1 MNATPPTAA
10 GIRPV
15 VAVFNSADDVIEML
29 RVALEG
35 SGFAVVSAKLSEIQS
50 GVMDLVAFVRE
61 HRPVAIVYDLP
72 RPYEANW
79 NFLRLLRETASLSKL
94 GWVLTT
100 LDKSALEAAVGPAPV
115 VQIVLGK
122 PYGLGEVVAA
132 VRQSLSRDG
141 YARDGHIQDGH
152 VQDGHAQDGH
162 GQDAHARDAKG
173 GRQPT

>member
-1 MNATPPTAA
+1 MDPTLPTEV
-10 GIRPV
+10 GTRPV
-15 VAVFNSADDVIEML
+15 VAVLNSADDVIEML

-61 HRPVAIVYDLP
+61 HRPAAIVYDLP

-79 NFLRLLRETASLSKL
+79 NFLRLLREVQFLNKL

-100 LDKSALEAAVGPAPV
+100 LDKAALEAAVGPAPV

-122 PYGLGEVVAA
+122 PYGLDDVVAA

-141 YARDGHIQDGH
+141 HAQERHLQDGQL
-152 VQDGHAQDGH
+152 QDGHAQGGHVQGGHGRDGH
-162 GQDAHARDAKG
+162 PAK
-173 GRQPT
+173 